1 MKKMNEQ
8 ILADYAQQLLSID
21 SPTGFTQHAIDW
33 IE

>member
-21 SPTGFTQHAIDW
+21 SPTGFTQQDRKSVV
-33 IE
+33 